1 MLSRFVFN
9 LFGIITIK
17 KYTPSH
23 VALLLIIGEIVFA
36 FLEDHALHIY
46 IKTLIC
52 LMILFLLLVLTEI
65 IELNF
70 CGLQNDTKKNILER
84 EELEMKQKEVRE
96 NSFSEF
102 DEEDDERISKLPKN
116 NIAIIFN

>member
-1 MLSRFVFN
+1 MLSRFIFN

-46 IKTLIC
+46 IKTLI
-52 LMILFLLLVLTEI
+52 FV
-65 IELNF
+65 
-70 CGLQNDTKKNILER
+70 
-84 EELEMKQKEVRE
+84 
-96 NSFSEF
+96 
-102 DEEDDERISKLPKN
+102 
-116 NIAIIFN
+116 